1 MTFYEIIN
9 DETTE
14 RKRIMPKE
22 SKPRNKPNIAKSTAK
37 NGKAMI
43 RKIRGQLGDEKL
55 TEALVE
61 SLIEQHGSLG
71 FILNVLKE
79 RPRNFNP
86 FILKGMSTYK
96 EPQALDRKTAEL
108 VAIGAAAALRC
119 EHCLESHMQRA
130 LARGATLDEIM
141 DALLIAGAIADSSTL
156 SVAFR
161 KYKQLEGKT
170 RKSDK
175 GADDRE

>member
-1 MTFYEIIN
+1 MAKESSAPGTSNSKIKNRKTLI
-9 DETTE
+9 
-14 RKRIMPKE
+14 RKRRE
-22 SKPRNKPNIAKSTAK
+22 
-37 NGKAMI
+37 
-43 RKIRGQLGDEKL
+43 QLGEENL

-71 FILNVLKE
+71 YILKVLKE

-86 FILKGMSTYK
+86 FILKGMAIYK
-96 EPQALDRKTAEL
+96 EPKSLDRKTAEL

-119 EHCLESHMQRA
+119 EHCLESHMLRA
-130 LARGATLDEIM
+130 HAEGASLDEIM

-170 RKSDK
+170 KK
-175 GADDRE
+175 AGKITVENE

>member
-1 MTFYEIIN
+1 
-9 DETTE
+9 
-14 RKRIMPKE
+14 MPKV
-22 SKPRNKPNIAKSTAK
+22 SSPRTKRKSPRSTTK
-37 NGKAMI
+37 NGKAAI
-43 RKIRGQLGDEKL
+43 RAIREQLGDEKL

-61 SLIEQHGSLG
+61 ALIEQHGSLG
-71 FILNVLKE
+71 YILNVLKE

-86 FILKGMSTYK
+86 FILKGMSIYK
-96 EPQALDRKTAEL
+96 EPHSLDRKTAEL

-130 LARGATLDEIM
+130 RAEGASLDEIM

-161 KYKQLEGKT
+161 KFKQMEGKT
-170 RKSDK
+170 KKADK
-175 GADDRE
+175 GAGDSE